1 MRKIISILL
10 ATAILSST
18 IPSITNLAT
27 DNKSTFTS
35 GEVDN
40 ITKFIDKDDNAADKA
55 RAVNYDTPTMRVNN
69 NYMDIE
75 DSSHNITASTIARG
89 YSVGDVLESEEIET
103 IEEKTPCYGEYQIL
117 SNEGEIMPLA
127 ADKKD
132 QYESNNSFAAAT
144 KLNSQPSGRPVS
156 FTVTRYAT
164 LHRESWL
171 WGLIK
176 RGVDEDYYRF
186 DLFGNASVTI
196 SLDNIPS
203 GCNYDIKLYQYDNE
217 RYAGEQ
223 DITLLRSST
232 KTGNASETITKTL
245 VAGTYYVWVY
255 SPNDTSNAT
264 SNYKLRV
271 KATYSAKNE
280 SIAQLRFNKGAKA
293 AMWVSD
299 YNPCGIKPY
308 SYSDKVEV
316 GYMSAGTI
324 SAAKFQNPYVRYFTS
339 GQPIEHAVL
348 DVWDKDLR
356 IQMRNLLTE
365 LYNEVSS
372 DLKDKKLTKM
382 KWELLDSGSASAGT
396 VGRLAITLFNGST
409 QIFKRIFKFAP
420 IVVSLLK
427 YIFAPSDE
435 VITTKENL
443 LDYIRDVRTAL
454 EANKDTGNEVV
465 RIPFTYFYSKTN
477 AIGITHISHYFD
489 FTQSPQDKYLYDS
502 DTIPSWNTNSIVHG
516 TIYGIID
523 ADDITNA
530 INHGKNSL
538 PDINTSTVKTI
549 SLNSSMPGNINVG
562 EYHWYKF
569 TAPSTGMY
577 SFYTENSFDTYGELF
592 NSVVPARS
600 ITGRL
605 TYNNNGNGNLNFKID
620 YQLNAGQIVYLRV
633 RGNGWT
639 KTGNYTLRI
648 AKLS

>member
-223 DITLLRSST
+223 DITLLRS
-232 KTGNASETITKTL
+232 
-245 VAGTYYVWVY
+245 
-255 SPNDTSNAT
+255 
-264 SNYKLRV
+264 
-271 KATYSAKNE
+271 
-280 SIAQLRFNKGAKA
+280 
-293 AMWVSD
+293 
-299 YNPCGIKPY
+299 
-308 SYSDKVEV
+308 
-316 GYMSAGTI
+316 
-324 SAAKFQNPYVRYFTS
+324 
-339 GQPIEHAVL
+339 
-348 DVWDKDLR
+348 
-356 IQMRNLLTE
+356 
-365 LYNEVSS
+365 
-372 DLKDKKLTKM
+372 
-382 KWELLDSGSASAGT
+382 
-396 VGRLAITLFNGST
+396 
-409 QIFKRIFKFAP
+409 
-420 IVVSLLK
+420 
-427 YIFAPSDE
+427 
-435 VITTKENL
+435 
-443 LDYIRDVRTAL
+443 
-454 EANKDTGNEVV
+454 
-465 RIPFTYFYSKTN
+465 
-477 AIGITHISHYFD
+477 
-489 FTQSPQDKYLYDS
+489 
-502 DTIPSWNTNSIVHG
+502 
-516 TIYGIID
+516 
-523 ADDITNA
+523 
-530 INHGKNSL
+530 
-538 PDINTSTVKTI
+538 
-549 SLNSSMPGNINVG
+549 
-562 EYHWYKF
+562 
-569 TAPSTGMY
+569 
-577 SFYTENSFDTYGELF
+577 
-592 NSVVPARS
+592 
-600 ITGRL
+600 
-605 TYNNNGNGNLNFKID
+605 
-620 YQLNAGQIVYLRV
+620 
-633 RGNGWT
+633 
-639 KTGNYTLRI
+639 
-648 AKLS
+648 